1 MFHENERQ
9 NLKEKIRKIP
19 IRYKRNFM
27 QIDFVVVVIFTL
39 ILAIT
44 VNPFKKINDKK
55 IVPFYLTMV
64 TLFGGLAGFIITGV
78 TILLFFLYSVE
89 FKPET
94 REILERFK
102 KSKQYTK
109 IYDVFYSAIKFSG
122 ATSITSLF
130 AVIFNCTDNIYVF
143 YLIIFLSLMSMD
155 RIVWSIWILETLTK
169 NIIESNKNE
178 LL

>member
-1 MFHENERQ
+1 MSQENEKQ
-9 NLKEKIRKIP
+9 SLKEKIQKIP
-19 IRYKRNFM
+19 AIYKRNFM
-27 QIDFVVVVIFTL
+27 QIDLIVVLIFTL

-44 VNPFKKINDKK
+44 VNPFEKIDGEK
-55 IVPFYLTMV
+55 ITSFYLTMV
-64 TLFGGLAGFIITGV
+64 TLFGGLTGFIITGV

-102 KSKQYTK
+102 KSKQYPKT
-109 IYDVFYSAIKFSG
+109 YDVFYSAIKFSG
-122 ATSITSLF
+122 ATAITSLLTI
-130 AVIFNCTDNIYVF
+130 IFNWTTNGYLF
-143 YLIIFLSLMSMD
+143 YLVVFLSLTSVD

-169 NIIESNKNE
+169 NIIEADKNE